1 MRRPW
6 RLATMDAGTRALL
19 NANVAQ
25 GMVAY
30 QGRPVHAC
38 ASTRSDVASGM
49 KERVS
54 LGVGRARRAR
64 PTALRTAMSN
74 RGVRRRR
81 VCAACSGEWCCSH
94 ASRVAM
100 DAVFDEAWS
109 EHHHAIFGSTNYSNL
124 IAFAA
129 VALLPSVSTHA
140 SSDLA
145 RI

>member
-1 MRRPW
+1 MLMRRPW

-38 ASTRSDVASGM
+38 ASTRSCVASGI

-64 PTALRTAMSN
+64 RMSVVAMSCA
-74 RGVRRRR
+74 RRRR
-81 VCAACSGEWCCSH
+81 GSVC
-94 ASRVAM
+94 SRY
-100 DAVFDEAWS
+100 W
-109 EHHHAIFGSTNYSNL
+109 
-124 IAFAA
+124 
-129 VALLPSVSTHA
+129 
-140 SSDLA
+140 
-145 RI
+145 